1 MNDNAESNEQK
12 IEENAT
18 ILVDDSPIEN
28 NSENAEQSA
37 EKDNEKTEQDVNN
50 KPKSKFEQKLD
61 KKFLFTQRGS
71 SVKQEFF
78 AGFVNFLV
86 LSYIMVVIP
95 SLFTGIG
102 GEGFWK
108 AIFLATILTAIVIT
122 TISAFY
128 SNLPIVLAP
137 GIGLVSYLAQLVTSG
152 EYTFPQVMS
161 ISLIAGV
168 VFVILTVSGLRKK
181 IVRAIPNC
189 VKDALPVG
197 VGLFILSLGLS
208 SNNSGIL
215 DLLSGNATSYT
226 PIVAIVSL
234 IIMCVL
240 YAKKVKGSIFVGI
253 ASGTILDIIIKFCK
267 GINPFEVLSQSS
279 WLPPFKELAE
289 NTLFQFDFAGLVQGN
304 VVSGLLSVLLIIFA
318 VVLIDMFD
326 TVGTLYATA
335 TKGNLI
341 DKNGEVINMDK
352 LMLVDGSA
360 TLFTSLIGIPN
371 ASSYVESSTGIASG
385 ARTGLSAIF
394 TSLFFALAMFLSPLV
409 QLIPVYATSPA
420 LILVGILMFD
430 SVKKI
435 DFTDFSTAI
444 PSVLTILI
452 MPLASDITTGIA
464 VGMIMYVF
472 IMLLT
477 KRAKK
482 VNVLTYII
490 SALFIAYFVMKY
502 I

>member
-1 MNDNAESNEQK
+1 MNDNAEMNEQK

-18 ILVDDSPIEN
+18 VLMDETPIEN
-28 NSENAEQSA
+28 VEQNVESQTDNSNKKQ
-37 EKDNEKTEQDVNN
+37 KT
-50 KPKSKFEQKLD
+50 KFAQKLD
-61 KKFLFTQRGS
+61 KKFKFTERGS
-71 SVKQEFF
+71 SIKQEFF

-108 AIFLATILTAIVIT
+108 AIFLATILTAIIVT
-122 TISAFY
+122 TLSAFY

-152 EYTFPQVMS
+152 KYTFPQVMS
-161 ISLIAGV
+161 ISLIAGI

-181 IVRAIPNC
+181 IIKAIPNC

-226 PIVAIVSL
+226 PIVAVVSL

-253 ASGTILDIIIKFCK
+253 ASGTVLDIIIKFCK
-267 GINPFEVLSQSS
+267 GINPFEVLGQSS

-304 VVSGLLSVLLIIFA
+304 FVSAILSIVLIIFA

-352 LMLVDGSA
+352 LMFVDGSA
-360 TLFTSLIGIPN
+360 TLITSLIGIPN
-371 ASSYVESSTGIASG
+371 ATSYVESSTGIASG
-385 ARTGLSAIF
+385 ARTGLSVLF

-430 SVKKI
+430 SVAKI
-435 DFTDFSTAI
+435 DFSDFSTAI

-464 VGMIMYVF
+464 VGMIMYVL

-477 KRAKK
+477 KRAKQ

-490 SALFIAYFVMKY
+490 SALFVAYFIMKY